1 MTAAMPYA
9 APLTAFALPER
20 PRGGDDD
27 DGLALAIAAGDAA
40 ALDQLYRRYR
50 PIAFAAA
57 YALLQEPHAAED
69 VVHDAFLKV
78 WRAAASFQPERGS
91 LRAWLMT
98 IVRNAAIDHLR
109 TRRVVTRPDLTFDRD
124 EVQADSDPDVASTVE
139 AATDARRL
147 HAALSTLPPAQRH
160 AVELAFFAGL
170 THGEIA
176 VQTGLP
182 LGTVK
187 GRVRLGLRRLRD
199 HLQDLEPASSA
210 PIAGSRVTSSNTVSQ
225 FGVTAQA

>member
-9 APLTAFALPER
+9 APLTAFAPPDR
-20 PRGGDDD
+20 PRVVNDDAD
-27 DGLALAIAAGDAA
+27 LVLAVAAGDAA
-40 ALDQLYRRYR
+40 ALDLLYRRYR
-50 PIAFAAA
+50 PLAFAAA
-57 YALLQEPHAAED
+57 YALLQDPHAAED
-69 VVHDAFLKV
+69 AVHDAFLKV
-78 WRAAASFQPERGS
+78 WRAASSFQPARGS
-91 LRAWLMT
+91 LRAWLLT
-98 IVRNAAIDHLR
+98 IVRNAAIDQLR
-109 TRRVVTRPDLTFDRD
+109 TRRVVARPDPTFEHED
-124 EVQADSDPDVASTVE
+124 AHAGSDPDVASTVE

-187 GRVRLGLRRLRD
+187 GRVRLGLRHLRD
-199 HLQDLEPASSA
+199 HLQDLDLASLTA
-210 PIAGSRVTSSNTVSQ
+210 SNATAMRQ
-225 FGVTAQA
+225 TGAMAQA